1 MFRRTPKVAPPGVAP
16 PTGFRSAPP
25 APAAGA
31 PFGATLHDATVRM
44 EKQEAKTSTSLARV
58 TTELEAAKAELR
70 RCTASGAPA
79 SSQALYK
86 KRVLHKMR
94 ERNMLQA
101 QLGHASNRAFNMQQ
115 VVAAKEG
122 MESARDTVAIMQ
134 AGQAELKSLHAAV
147 DIDKAQDV
155 MDDMADTLADVEDV
169 NETLS
174 YDIGTAVVDET
185 ELEAEM
191 DGLEAELAGGTAS
204 YVPAAPPVAVPSY
217 AGGVAASSPGVPS
230 YAASYAASSAS
241 ESPYAA
247 PQR

>member
-44 EKQEAKTSTSLARV
+44 EKQEAKTGASLARV

-147 DIDKAQDV
+147 DVDKAQDV

-204 YVPAAPPVAVPSY
+204 YVPAAPPLATPSY
-217 AGGVAASSPGVPS
+217 PGGVVASSAGVPS
-230 YAASYAASSAS
+230 YASSYAASSAS

>member
-1 MFRRTPKVAPPGVAP
+1 MFRRGGKAAPAGVTP
-16 PTGFRSAPP
+16 PTGYRSAPP

-31 PFGATLHDATVRM
+31 PFGTTLHNANVRM
-44 EKQEAKTSTSLARV
+44 EQQEAKTGASLNRV
-58 TTELEAAKAELR
+58 TAELEAAKAELR
-70 RCTASGAPA
+70 RCTAAGAPP

-94 ERNMLQA
+94 ERNTLQA
-101 QLGHASNRAFNMQQ
+101 QLGQVASRAFNLQQ
-115 VVAAKEG
+115 VSAAKEG

-134 AGQAELKSLHAAV
+134 AGQAELKALQASV
-147 DIDKAQDV
+147 DVDKAQDA

-169 NETLS
+169 NEVLS
-174 YDIGTAVVDET
+174 YDIGAAVVDDA

-204 YVPAAPPVAVPSY
+204 YVPAAPPLAVPSY
-217 AGGVAASSPGVPS
+217 GGGAAAGAGVPA
-230 YAASYAASSAS
+230 YAASYAGSSAS